1 MAIRYLLKRSARA
14 RTMRLVVH
22 PDARVVVTAPLSFSP
37 GTIERFITKHSAW
50 LQRKVAETTGRRV
63 IQVRR
68 SKITSLK
75 QRAHAHARPPS
86 AQLANHKRVE

>member
-1 MAIRYLLKRSARA
+1 MTIRYLLKRSARA

-75 QRAHAHARPPS
+75 QRG
-86 AQLANHKRVE
+86 